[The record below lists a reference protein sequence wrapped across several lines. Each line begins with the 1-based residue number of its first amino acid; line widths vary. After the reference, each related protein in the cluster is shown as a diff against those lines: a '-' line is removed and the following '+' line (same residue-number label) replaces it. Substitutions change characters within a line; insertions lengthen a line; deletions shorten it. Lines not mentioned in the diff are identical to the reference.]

1 MCSQNPSI
9 ARWYL
14 VQMKNLRSS
23 LKNWNESE
31 ILLLKMVTMKNKKK
45 MMRQK
50 RNREKERIL
59 SLRMKTETHRT
70 QQLNRGEDLK
80 DKVKI
85 RKERANQ

>member
-1 MCSQNPSI
+1 
-9 ARWYL
+9 
-14 VQMKNLRSS
+14 
-23 LKNWNESE
+23 
-31 ILLLKMVTMKNKKK
+31 MVTMKNKKK

>member
-1 MCSQNPSI
+1 
-9 ARWYL
+9 
-14 VQMKNLRSS
+14 
-23 LKNWNESE
+23 
-31 ILLLKMVTMKNKKK
+31 MKNKKK